1 MERDDNLD
9 VELTVKTPDRG
20 QQDSIDNNITPP
32 NIYNDNSFIPDNEV
46 NASYRKLNNKSNFS
60 AARKPQ
66 LNTLRQ
72 SKLISSSNI
81 DSSIKRSDTINS
93 DFHRKTTFNTLNGAL
108 KSPRDPRYEATKD
121 KLVHSSSIPIKE
133 GHSRKKS
140 SDSNDDMQSMYSV
153 SSSITASF
161 SKNFLSGFYKNKIK
175 RRRKGQIV
183 LLSEKYWMKDEN
195 CKECFYCART
205 FHAFRRKHHCRL
217 CGQIFC
223 SSCAFLVPGEKFGYE
238 HKLRFC
244 KICVEHLENDLDSSE
259 DDDYTSFA
267 NETIEHDEDD
277 YDNTEVKDNLGI
289 INNASSSMLANDME
303 QDFISKNTADMASI
317 FGEDDAKL
325 LTESF
330 NPPKLT
336 IAARKTGES
345 LSIETSH
352 MRPRSQSRHFKTP
365 VKDFKTGSLSYTQN
379 TLGSNKDK
387 LTTPTHMSKYNSRA
401 TYGSNMAHVALM
413 NQAKHNSMANISFN
427 NSNGNDYIFPNNND
441 GNKLGDKTTS
451 YVTQLLS
458 PLGNSQMNK
467 SRNSE
472 IKNHSS
478 KHYLSQSQIFPENEV
493 YWQNKNGI
501 MNAAHSA
508 NIYNNNFVSNNKS
521 NLSFQS
527 SDQNIPLNKRLITV
541 KSEASLSKM
550 PTLLTDNSQDV
561 KNQQH
566 TNQLKNTYSNVY
578 NDYDNGKNN
587 YVNDIANKR
596 HFSPPVSS
604 AHLHK
609 DNKIT
614 QDLGTTQRI
623 YKTLSKTFTP
633 TSSFINRSISF
644 NGTANNLAKY
654 KKSELDL
661 TYKDHNISDIESING
676 DEEDEASMSIFA
688 ALNSKVDGYTPEQQ
702 SNKINFD
709 FTNLEDSIMKI
720 NENNIGKKQSQNFSF
735 DQNLNSEGL
744 NNPVFR
750 NRQDTDAYK
759 RAEQSLQRMRSR
771 RRSKPKFS
779 FSTVSSS
786 TGGYLSSNIFLQNNN
801 TKLQSTPQ
809 LMPSNNVDMNKATTA
824 SLQPTKINA
833 SGTTSHSLIES
844 SSKSESLTASPTL
857 EEYISNTSE
866 TLLFH
871 LRLIVQQTLLDQGIQ
886 EELIKKWRFLIE
898 DLVIC
903 YDRIKIHTKLSDS
916 LDYRQYI
923 KIKRICG
930 GRIEDSKFVNGLIFS
945 KNLPLRN
952 MPKNIFKPKILLLM
966 FPISYEK
973 AQDKILSVDV
983 LLTQELQYLKSLV
996 SRILALEPDLV
1007 FVSDNVSGQAL
1018 GMLEEAGI
1026 ACMFNMKPQVIEKIS
1041 KFCEADVVNSVDKLV
1056 VNVKLGICEEFSV
1069 KTYRYGNT
1077 IKTYTMLTGCNSAN
1091 GGTVLL
1097 RGLDDEGLRKIK
1109 NAVEFVT
1116 YVILS
1121 LRFESCFLKDSF
1133 INININDYKNSFSGS
1148 EIQHME
1154 TAESQFLENFNKRL
1168 MSISP
1173 CVTFPIPFL
1182 LQRTQYLQA
1191 KIQRISN
1198 LKEDI
1203 NFYSD
1208 EEFESYFNKKPFL
1221 LHIKKKGNL
1230 SNLDL
1235 RYYTQLILDKKL
1247 ESLQEKFNNKF
1258 RQWSIFS
1265 SLSDNLLSI
1274 GAHQSISLLHSMVS
1288 YNTGTPCIGPILI
1301 SIEYYWDNDVTIGQF
1316 VENVVNTVD
1325 YSCTSGCGGLF
1336 VDHYRTYVHGSAKVD
1351 VIVERLPSKV
1361 PSLKNIILMWS
1372 YCKKCKISTP
1382 VLKMDSD
1389 TWNLSFG
1396 KYMELLFWGNTMH
1409 KANIQGCKHDVF
1421 KDQIKYFGYNDIVIR
1436 LEWSSIEVH
1445 SLVTPKQHISWQP
1458 QKDIL
1463 LKLDLLNTIIEQV
1476 HLLYGSIV
1484 TRLKRV
1490 KLDSSIESLNI
1501 EGRAKSIELQ
1511 QSSINEKE
1519 IFLKYANEVYMNTPG
1534 TDHLS
1539 LNAVVSRL
1547 YGKSL
1552 TWMKT
1557 VTDFEKKYLPS
1568 ERDIARITSNQLKKL
1583 FMDDADTQNDSKMD
1597 TLKEV
1602 EENGSD
1608 NAVEMTPDPHTSLEP
1623 LFSAQNNLTPDKS
1636 YSHLYKVK
1644 SNLSETDSI
1653 SRSHTPDKLSVHES
1667 TDNNILSKH
1676 LRTMSQSNGNKN
1688 KQFFLKNINDGKQDI
1703 SDVQKNGDNANSEN
1717 KEESA
1722 DGKVGKLANYFNNM
1736 YFDNLS
1742 REFEHQRE
1750 QEKADFQKKYQYSNK
1765 PTKIQDSKPKVEVFQ
1780 NVEDAV
1786 AENITYS
1793 SNLNDRLGST
1803 SMNREDSVKTSN
1815 NVYSINSGDS
1825 NADLETS
1832 LEAWENGEEVRA
1844 EQLARHLDENNPRIS
1859 IIKETDDSE
1868 NNDEVNNK
1876 KQQEKGSLLQLLKN
1890 FWADRS
1896 SALWEPIHLPLLANE
1911 HIFDNNLVIIRED
1924 EPSSIISFCLN
1935 SKEYF
1940 KKMEQTYLDYST
1952 NIGLDTSDI
1961 ENEVMKFE
1969 NKEVVTEKGEDEDE
1983 NKDENVQSNPE
1994 YIKKLMENPAL
2005 IEAMMNKP
2013 TPIHLRYQVEDENVV
2028 MACKIFFADQFDALR
2043 RAYNIINPLEFIQSL
2058 SRCVKW
2064 DSSGGKSGSVFLK
2077 TSDDRFVLKE
2087 LSHSEIDAF
2096 VQFAPN
2102 YFKYMSESIYQKL
2115 PTAIAKIVGF
2125 FQIQLRNNDTGKTV
2139 KFDCI
2144 ITENLFY
2151 GKNNVRIFDLKGS
2164 MRNRHVQQTGKENE
2178 VLLDEN
2184 MVEYIYESPIFV
2196 REYDKKLLRASVWND
2211 TLFLSKMNVMDY
2223 SLVIGIDNNNHKLI
2237 VGIIDCIRTFTWDK
2251 KLESWVKEKGLVG
2264 GGTKEPTVVTP
2275 KQYKNRFREAME
2287 RYILMVPDPWSKSEH
2302 SK

>member
-1 MERDDNLD
+1 MIKFHILSSPKQHQTIKMEFDDTDNSI
-9 VELTVKTPDRG
+9 KTPVTETH
-20 QQDSIDNNITPP
+20 IDINANNTTPP
-32 NIYNDNSFIPDNEV
+32 NIYNNTDPNDKFLSDDSNTETSKNMVRNPSAEM
-46 NASYRKLNNKSNFS
+46 SLKSNIELDS
-60 AARKPQ
+60 V
-66 LNTLRQ
+66 LR
-72 SKLISSSNI
+72 
-81 DSSIKRSDTINS
+81 RTG
-93 DFHRKTTFNTLNGAL
+93 TLNADMNKKSALLPITAAL
-108 KSPRDPRYEATKD
+108 KSPRDIRHEPTKD
-121 KLVHSSSIPIKE
+121 KIHNTVAVPIRK

-140 SDSNDDMQSMYSV
+140 VESNEDMQSMYSV

-195 CKECFYCART
+195 CKECFYCAKT

-223 SSCAFLVPGEKFGYE
+223 SSCAFLIPGEKFGYE

-244 KICVEHLENDLDSSE
+244 KICIEHLENDLDSSE

-267 NETIEHDEDD
+267 NETIEHDDD
-277 YDNTEVKDNLGI
+277 EYDNVDFKDDLSTY
-289 INNASSSMLANDME
+289 NNGNSSMLASDID

-317 FGEDDAKL
+317 FGEDDAKF

-330 NPPKLT
+330 KPPKLT
-336 IAARKTGES
+336 IPARRTGES

-352 MRPRSQSRHFKTP
+352 MRPRSQSHHFHTP
-365 VKDFKTGSLSYTQN
+365 VKESKRGSVSYN
-379 TLGSNKDK
+379 PNLLNGAKDK
-387 LTTPTHMSKYNSRA
+387 VKTPTHKNKLINRVNH
-401 TYGSNMAHVALM
+401 GSSMAHVALM
-413 NQAKHNSMANISFN
+413 NQAKNNQLTNSYN
-427 NSNGNDYIFPNNND
+427 NNNGNTLSLLNIDTLKGNDKPTGYI
-441 GNKLGDKTTS
+441 
-451 YVTQLLS
+451 TQLLS
-458 PLGNSQMNK
+458 PLGNFQPNKNKNFENK
-467 SRNSE
+467 S
-472 IKNHSS
+472 HSS

-493 YWQNKNGI
+493 YWQNKN
-501 MNAAHSA
+501 
-508 NIYNNNFVSNNKS
+508 NNTPHTGLSNSKS
-521 NLSFQS
+521 NISLHTTDHTNTSK
-527 SDQNIPLNKRLITV
+527 KRLLSV
-541 KSEASLSKM
+541 KSESSLSRTS
-550 PTLLTDNSQDV
+550 PTAAESKHD
-561 KNQQH
+561 
-566 TNQLKNTYSNVY
+566 LKGNHLNRNIKSIYSSAY
-578 NDYDNGKNN
+578 NDHENLKGDYI
-587 YVNDIANKR
+587 NDISNKR
-596 HFSPPVSS
+596 HLSPPANNV
-604 AHLHK
+604 HFGE
-609 DNKIT
+609 DNRLKHDMGPTQKIYQT
-614 QDLGTTQRI
+614 I
-623 YKTLSKTFTP
+623 SKTFTP
-633 TSSFINRSISF
+633 TSSFMNRSLSF
-644 NGTANNLAKY
+644 KDGANNLVKT
-654 KKSELDL
+654 KKLGNDL
-661 TYKDHNISDIESING
+661 LHHIHHISDAGSSED

-688 ALNSKVDGYTPEQQ
+688 ALNNKADGHISDPQ
-702 SNKINFD
+702 SNKVNFD
-709 FTNLEDSIMKI
+709 FTNMKENSI
-720 NENNIGKKQSQNFSF
+720 NNSMDNKKSLNFIF
-735 DQNLNSEGL
+735 DQNLHSPGL
-744 NNPVFR
+744 DHSIFR
-750 NRQDTDAYK
+750 NRQETNAYK

-771 RRSKPKFS
+771 KRSKPKFS

-786 TGGYLSSNIFLQNNN
+786 TGGYLSSNIFLQNNS
-801 TKLQSTPQ
+801 TKSQSTLP
-809 LMPSNNVDMNKATTA
+809 LIPNSTVDLSKPATA
-824 SLQPTKINA
+824 ILQPTKINA
-833 SGTTSHSLIES
+833 SGTTSHSVIDT
-844 SSKSESLTASPTL
+844 SKSEGLQATPTM
-857 EEYISNTSE
+857 EDYISDTSE

-871 LRLIVQQTLLDQGIQ
+871 LRQIVNQTLLDQGVK
-886 EELIKKWRFLIE
+886 EDLIKKWTFLIE

-923 KIKRICG
+923 KIKRISG
-930 GRIEDSKFVNGLIFS
+930 GKIEDSKFVNGLIFS

-973 AQDKILSVDV
+973 TQDKILSVDV

-1007 FVSDNVSGQAL
+1007 FVSDNVSGHAL
-1018 GMLEEAGI
+1018 EMLEEAGI
-1026 ACMFNMKPQVIEKIS
+1026 VCMFNMKPQVIEKIS

-1056 VNVKLGICEEFSV
+1056 VNVKLGTCQEFCV
-1069 KTYRYGNT
+1069 KTYKYGNAL
-1077 IKTYTMLTGCNSAN
+1077 KTYTMLTGCNPAN

-1097 RGLDDEGLRKIK
+1097 RGLDDKGLRKIK
-1109 NAVEFVT
+1109 NATEFIT

-1133 INININDYKNSFSGS
+1133 ININLNDYKIGLANRDVPNSDSAGS
-1148 EIQHME
+1148 EFIE
-1154 TAESQFLENFNKRL
+1154 ILNKRL
-1168 MSISP
+1168 MSTSP
-1173 CVTFPIPFL
+1173 CVTFPMPFL
-1182 LQRTQYLQA
+1182 LKRTRYLQE
-1191 KIQRISN
+1191 KIQRISG
-1198 LKEDI
+1198 LKESI
-1203 NFYSD
+1203 NVYTD
-1208 EEFESYFNKKPFL
+1208 EEFEKFYHEKPFL
-1221 LHIKKKGNL
+1221 LEIKEKGDL

-1247 ESLQEKFNNKF
+1247 ESLRDKLNNKV
-1258 RQWSIFS
+1258 RQWNIFS
-1265 SLSDNLLSI
+1265 SLNENLLSF
-1274 GAHQSISLLHSMVS
+1274 GTHQSISLLHSMVS
-1288 YNTGTPCIGPILI
+1288 YNTGTPCIGPIMI

-1316 VENVVNTVD
+1316 IENVVNTVD

-1336 VDHYRTYVHGSAKVD
+1336 IDHYRTYVHGTAKVD

-1361 PSLKNIILMWS
+1361 PSLKNIILMWA
-1372 YCKKCKISTP
+1372 YCKQCKVSTP

-1389 TWNLSFG
+1389 TWNFSFG
-1396 KYMELLFWGNTMH
+1396 KYMELFFWGNTMH
-1409 KANIQGCKHDVF
+1409 KANIQGCTHDVF

-1458 QKDIL
+1458 QKDIII
-1463 LKLDLLNTIIEQV
+1463 KLDLLNSIIDQV
-1476 HLLYGSIV
+1476 HLLYNSIV

-1501 EGRAKSIELQ
+1501 EGKAKSIELQ
-1511 QSSINEKE
+1511 QSCINEKE

-1547 YGKSL
+1547 YDKSL

-1557 VTDFEKKYLPS
+1557 VSDFEKKYLPS

-1583 FMDDADTQNDSKMD
+1583 FLDNSESRGNSKMD
-1597 TLKEV
+1597 TVDEV
-1602 EENGSD
+1602 EEQTSD
-1608 NAVEMTPDPHTSLEP
+1608 GAIEMTPDPHTSLEP
-1623 LFSAQNNLTPDKS
+1623 LISTQINVSPGKPNSTLDNI
-1636 YSHLYKVK
+1636 K
-1644 SNLSETDSI
+1644 SNSFEIDGI
-1653 SRSHTPDKLSVHES
+1653 SRPQTPGIPNLNES
-1667 TDNNILSKH
+1667 TDNNILSRH
-1676 LRTMSQSNGNKN
+1676 LRTMSQSNGSNN
-1688 KQFFLKNINDGKQDI
+1688 RELLLKRFSDGNQGTHQDMNVVEDGATPNLQNDG
-1703 SDVQKNGDNANSEN
+1703 SG
-1717 KEESA
+1717 
-1722 DGKVGKLANYFNNM
+1722 DGKVDKLTSYFNNL

-1750 QEKADFQKKYQYSNK
+1750 QEKADFQKKYHYNNK
-1765 PTKIQDSKPKVEVFQ
+1765 PAKIQDSKPKVEVFQ

-1786 AENITYS
+1786 AENITY
-1793 SNLNDRLGST
+1793 NKKMD
-1803 SMNREDSVKTSN
+1803 EDNISIDSGNEVDVYNFN
-1815 NVYSINSGDS
+1815 NIEPSKSAATNKEKETSINQ
-1825 NADLETS
+1825 
-1832 LEAWENGEEVRA
+1832 WENEQELRA
-1844 EQLARHLDENNPRIS
+1844 EELARHLDENNPRIS
-1859 IIKETDDSE
+1859 LIKDGDDA
-1868 NNDEVNNK
+1868 DESDDEANKK

-1896 SALWEPIHLPLLANE
+1896 SALWEPLHSPLLPNE

-1940 KKMEQTYLDYST
+1940 KKMEQTYLDYAT
-1952 NIGLDTSDI
+1952 TIGLDTRPI
-1961 ENEVMKFE
+1961 EDEIIVEEGDDVFE
-1969 NKEVVTEKGEDEDE
+1969 NVK
-1983 NKDENVQSNPE
+1983 SSPE
-1994 YIKKLMENPAL
+1994 YIKKVMESSQL

-2043 RAYNIINPLEFIQSL
+2043 RAYGIINPLEFIQSL

-2077 TSDDRFVLKE
+2077 TLDDRFVLKE

-2125 FQIQLRNNDTGKTV
+2125 FQIQLKNVDTGKTV

-2264 GGTKEPTVVTP
+2264 GGNKEPTVVTP

-2287 RYILMVPDPWSKSEH
+2287 RYILMVPDPWSKSENT
-2302 SK
+2302 K

>member
-1 MERDDNLD
+1 MESANID
-9 VELTVKTPDRG
+9 TSIKTPVRETH
-20 QQDSIDNNITPP
+20 IDTNANNITPP
-32 NIYNDNSFIPDNEV
+32 NVYKNTDTIDKLLNDDLNTETAKNMIKNSSAEM
-46 NASYRKLNNKSNFS
+46 SLKSNIIMESGLKRTDTFGTEMNKKS
-60 AARKPQ
+60 ALHPITA
-66 LNTLRQ
+66 
-72 SKLISSSNI
+72 
-81 DSSIKRSDTINS
+81 
-93 DFHRKTTFNTLNGAL
+93 AL
-108 KSPRDPRYEATKD
+108 KSPRDIRHEPTKD
-121 KLVHSSSIPIKE
+121 KFHNTVSVPIKK

-140 SDSNDDMQSMYSV
+140 VDSNEDMQSMYSV

-195 CKECFYCART
+195 CKECFYCAKT

-223 SSCAFLVPGEKFGYE
+223 SSCAFLIPGEKFGYE

-244 KICVEHLENDLDSSE
+244 KICIEHLENDLDSSE
-259 DDDYTSFA
+259 DDDYNSFA
-267 NETIEHDEDD
+267 NETIEHDDD
-277 YDNTEVKDNLGI
+277 EYDTTDFKDDPSTY
-289 INNASSSMLANDME
+289 NNGNSSMLASDID

-317 FGEDDAKL
+317 FGEDDAKF

-336 IAARKTGES
+336 IPARRTGES

-352 MRPRSQSRHFKTP
+352 MRPRSQSHHFHTP
-365 VKDFKTGSLSYTQN
+365 VKETKRGSVSYS
-379 TLGSNKDK
+379 SNLLNSTKDK
-387 LTTPTHMSKYNSRA
+387 VKTPTHKNKLINRVN
-401 TYGSNMAHVALM
+401 YGSNMAHVALM
-413 NQAKHNSMANISFN
+413 NQAKN
-427 NSNGNDYIFPNNND
+427 NQ
-441 GNKLGDKTTS
+441 LTTS
-451 YVTQLLS
+451 YNNTAGNTLSSLSIDTPKSNDKPSGYITQLLS
-458 PLGNSQMNK
+458 PLGNFQSNK
-467 SRNSE
+467 N
-472 IKNHSS
+472 KNLESKSHSS

-493 YWQNKNGI
+493 YWQNKN
-501 MNAAHSA
+501 NSA
-508 NIYNNNFVSNNKS
+508 THNGLSNSKS
-521 NLSFQS
+521 NLSPHTTDHNS
-527 SDQNIPLNKRLITV
+527 TSNKRLLSV
-541 KSEASLSKM
+541 KSESSLSKT
-550 PTLLTDNSQDV
+550 PTIGSENKQDL
-561 KNQQH
+561 KN
-566 TNQLKNTYSNVY
+566 NQLNRNIKSIYSSAY
-578 NDYDNGKNN
+578 NDHENLKGDYI
-587 YVNDIANKR
+587 NDISNKR
-596 HFSPPVSS
+596 HFSPP
-604 AHLHK
+604 ANNLYFGE
-609 DNKIT
+609 DNKLKHDVGAT
-614 QDLGTTQRI
+614 QKI
-623 YKTLSKTFTP
+623 YQTISKTFTP

-644 NGTANNLAKY
+644 KDGANTLVKT
-654 KKSELDL
+654 KKSGNDL
-661 TYKDHNISDIESING
+661 VHNIHQISDVGSSED

-688 ALNSKVDGYTPEQQ
+688 ALNNKADGYLSDQQ
-702 SNKINFD
+702 SNKVNFD
-709 FTNLEDSIMKI
+709 FTNMEENIMNKNAIDS
-720 NENNIGKKQSQNFSF
+720 KKTLNFNF
-735 DQNLNSEGL
+735 DQHLHSNGL
-744 NNPVFR
+744 NHSIFR
-750 NRQDTDAYK
+750 NRQDTNAYK

-771 RRSKPKFS
+771 KRSRPKIS

-786 TGGYLSSNIFLQNNN
+786 TGGYLSSNIFLQNN
-801 TKLQSTPQ
+801 TKSQSTLP
-809 LMPSNNVDMNKATTA
+809 LLPSSTVDLNKPSTA

-833 SGTTSHSLIES
+833 SGTTSHSVIDA
-844 SSKSESLTASPTL
+844 SKSEVLQSTPTI
-857 EEYISNTSE
+857 EDYISDTSE

-871 LRLIVQQTLLDQGIQ
+871 LRQIVNQTLLDQGV
-886 EELIKKWRFLIE
+886 EEYLIKKWTFLIE

-923 KIKRICG
+923 KIKRISG

-952 MPKNIFKPKILLLM
+952 MPKNIFKPRILLLM

-973 AQDKILSVDV
+973 TQDKILSVDV

-1007 FVSDNVSGQAL
+1007 FVSDNVSGHAL
-1018 GMLEEAGI
+1018 EMLEEAGI

-1056 VNVKLGICEEFSV
+1056 VNVKLGTCQEFSV
-1069 KTYRYGNT
+1069 KTYKYGNVL
-1077 IKTYTMLTGCNSAN
+1077 KTYTMLTGCNPAN

-1097 RGLDDEGLRKIK
+1097 RGLDDKGLRKIK
-1109 NAVEFVT
+1109 NATEFIT

-1133 INININDYKNSFSGS
+1133 INININDYKSSLVNREIQDSDSAGS
-1148 EIQHME
+1148 EFIRI
-1154 TAESQFLENFNKRL
+1154 LNKRL
-1168 MSISP
+1168 MSTSP
-1173 CVTFPIPFL
+1173 CVTFPMPFL
-1182 LQRTQYLQA
+1182 LKRTRYLQE
-1191 KIQRISN
+1191 KIQRISS
-1198 LKEDI
+1198 LKQDI
-1203 NFYSD
+1203 NVYTD
-1208 EEFESYFNKKPFL
+1208 EEFEKFYHEKPFL
-1221 LHIKKKGNL
+1221 LEIKEKGKL

-1247 ESLQEKFNNKF
+1247 ESLRDKLNNKI
-1258 RQWSIFS
+1258 RQWNIFS
-1265 SLSDNLLSI
+1265 SLNDNLLSI
-1274 GAHQSISLLHSMVS
+1274 GTHQSISLLHSMVS
-1288 YNTGTPCIGPILI
+1288 YNTGTPCIGPIMI

-1316 VENVVNTVD
+1316 IENVVNTVD

-1336 VDHYRTYVHGSAKVD
+1336 IDHYRTYVHGTAKVD

-1361 PSLKNIILMWS
+1361 PSLKNIILMWA
-1372 YCKKCKISTP
+1372 YCKQCKVSTP

-1389 TWNLSFG
+1389 TWNFSFG
-1396 KYMELLFWGNTMH
+1396 KYMELFFWGNTIH
-1409 KANIQGCKHDVF
+1409 KANIQGCTHDVF

-1436 LEWSSIEVH
+1436 LEWSSVEVH

-1458 QKDIL
+1458 QKDIII
-1463 LKLDLLNTIIEQV
+1463 KLDLLNSIIDQV
-1476 HLLYGSIV
+1476 HLLYNSIV
-1484 TRLKRV
+1484 TRLRRV
-1490 KLDSSIESLNI
+1490 KLDSSIESLNV
-1501 EGRAKSIELQ
+1501 EGKAKSIELQ
-1511 QSSINEKE
+1511 QSCINEKE

-1547 YGKSL
+1547 YDKSL

-1557 VTDFEKKYLPS
+1557 VSDFEKKYLPS

-1583 FMDDADTQNDSKMD
+1583 FLDNTESQGNSKMD
-1597 TLKEV
+1597 TVNELDEQI
-1602 EENGSD
+1602 SD
-1608 NAVEMTPDPHTSLEP
+1608 GAIEMTPDEHTSLEP
-1623 LFSAQNNLTPDKS
+1623 LISTQTNLTPGKPNSNLDNI
-1636 YSHLYKVK
+1636 K
-1644 SNLSETDSI
+1644 SNSFELDGLSRPQTPGI
-1653 SRSHTPDKLSVHES
+1653 SSFNENM
-1667 TDNNILSKH
+1667 DNNILSRH
-1676 LRTMSQSNGNKN
+1676 LRTMSQSNGNN
-1688 KQFFLKNINDGKQDI
+1688 NREFLLKSLSDRNQGTHMDTNDVNDEDTTKLGNHDT
-1703 SDVQKNGDNANSEN
+1703 E
-1717 KEESA
+1717 
-1722 DGKVGKLANYFNNM
+1722 DGKVDKLTSYFNNL

-1750 QEKADFQKKYQYSNK
+1750 QERADFQRKYHYSNK
-1765 PTKIQDSKPKVEVFQ
+1765 PAKIQDSKPKVEVFQ

-1786 AENITYS
+1786 AENITYNKRS
-1793 SNLNDRLGST
+1793 D
-1803 SMNREDSVKTSN
+1803 EDDVSKDTRNERDDTEFDSIEPSESVTTNKDQE
-1815 NVYSINSGDS
+1815 IM
-1825 NADLETS
+1825 LED
-1832 LEAWENGEEVRA
+1832 WEDGEELRA
-1844 EQLARHLDENNPRIS
+1844 DELARHLDENNPRIS
-1859 IIKETDDSE
+1859 LIKDG
-1868 NNDEVNNK
+1868 DEVDTSDDETIKK

-1896 SALWEPIHLPLLANE
+1896 SALWEPLHSPLLPNE

-1940 KKMEQTYLDYST
+1940 KKMEQTYLDYVTS
-1952 NIGLDTSDI
+1952 IGLDTTAIEDEIIKFQNEEMILEEGNDDGI
-1961 ENEVMKFE
+1961 ENLKS
-1969 NKEVVTEKGEDEDE
+1969 K
-1983 NKDENVQSNPE
+1983 PE
-1994 YIKKLMENPAL
+1994 YIKKVMENSQL

-2043 RAYNIINPLEFIQSL
+2043 RAYGIINPLEFIQSL

-2077 TSDDRFVLKE
+2077 TLDDRFVLKE

-2125 FQIQLRNNDTGKTV
+2125 FQIQLKNVDTGKTV

-2151 GKNNVRIFDLKGS
+2151 GKSNVRIFDLKGS

-2223 SLVIGIDNNNHKLI
+2223 SLVIGIDNHNRKLI

-2264 GGTKEPTVVTP
+2264 GGNKEPTVVTP

-2287 RYILMVPDPWSKSEH
+2287 RYILMVPDPWSKSENT
-2302 SK
+2302 K

>member
-1 MERDDNLD
+1 MESDSTDKSI
-9 VELTVKTPDRG
+9 KTPVVETH
-20 QQDSIDNNITPP
+20 IDTNANNISQP
-32 NIYNDNSFIPDNEV
+32 NIYNKTDTNDKLLSDDPNSA
-46 NASYRKLNNKSNFS
+46 ASKNIVRNSSAEMSLKSNIELDS
-60 AARKPQ
+60 GLRRTGT
-66 LNTLRQ
+66 LNTDM
-72 SKLISSSNI
+72 N
-81 DSSIKRSDTINS
+81 
-93 DFHRKTTFNTLNGAL
+93 RKSAL
-108 KSPRDPRYEATKD
+108 LPITAALMSPRDIRHDPTKD
-121 KLVHSSSIPIKE
+121 KIQNTMAGSVRK
-133 GHSRKKS
+133 GHSRNKS
-140 SDSNDDMQSMYSV
+140 VESNEDMQSMYSV

-195 CKECFYCART
+195 CKECFYCAKT

-223 SSCAFLVPGEKFGYE
+223 SSCAFLIPGEKFGYE

-244 KICVEHLENDLDSSE
+244 KICIEHLENDLDSSE

-267 NETIEHDEDD
+267 NETIEHDDD
-277 YDNTEVKDNLGI
+277 EYDTVDFKDDI
-289 INNASSSMLANDME
+289 STYNNGNSSILASDID
-303 QDFISKNTADMASI
+303 QDFISKNTADMVSI
-317 FGEDDAKL
+317 FGEDDAKF

-330 NPPKLT
+330 KPPKLT
-336 IAARKTGES
+336 IPARRTGES

-352 MRPRSQSRHFKTP
+352 MRPRSQSHHFHTP
-365 VKDFKTGSLSYTQN
+365 VKVMRRGSVSYN
-379 TLGSNKDK
+379 PSLLNGAKDMVK
-387 LTTPTHMSKYNSRA
+387 TPTHKKKFINRA
-401 TYGSNMAHVALM
+401 NHGSNMAHVALM
-413 NQAKHNSMANISFN
+413 NQAKNNQLTNSHNN
-427 NSNGNDYIFPNNND
+427 NNGNAYSVLNVDTLKGNEKSSGYI
-441 GNKLGDKTTS
+441 
-451 YVTQLLS
+451 TQLLS
-458 PLGNSQMNK
+458 PLGHFQSSKAKNSENK
-467 SRNSE
+467 S
-472 IKNHSS
+472 HSS

-493 YWQNKNGI
+493 YWQ
-501 MNAAHSA
+501 S
-508 NIYNNNFVSNNKS
+508 
-521 NLSFQS
+521 
-527 SDQNIPLNKRLITV
+527 
-541 KSEASLSKM
+541 
-550 PTLLTDNSQDV
+550 
-561 KNQQH
+561 
-566 TNQLKNTYSNVY
+566 
-578 NDYDNGKNN
+578 KNN
-587 YVNDIANKR
+587 YTTHNGLSTSKSSQSLHTTDHSSTCKKRLMTFKSENSLSNTSPTASESDHFNRDIKSIYSSAFNDHENLKSDYINDISNKR
-596 HFSPPVSS
+596 HLSPP
-604 AHLHK
+604 ANNIHFGE
-609 DNKIT
+609 DNRLKHDIGPTQKIYQT
-614 QDLGTTQRI
+614 I
-623 YKTLSKTFTP
+623 SKTFPP
-633 TSSFINRSISF
+633 TSSFINRSLSF
-644 NGTANNLAKY
+644 KDGSNNMVKT
-654 KKSELDL
+654 KKLGIDCV
-661 TYKDHNISDIESING
+661 HNIHHISDASNSED

-688 ALNSKVDGYTPEQQ
+688 ALNHKADGHIIDPQ
-702 SNKINFD
+702 SNKVNFD
-709 FTNLEDSIMKI
+709 FTNMKENDMNNKAMDS
-720 NENNIGKKQSQNFSF
+720 KKSLNFDF
-735 DQNLNSEGL
+735 DQNLQLPRPNYSI
-744 NNPVFR
+744 FR
-750 NRQDTDAYK
+750 NRQDTNAYK
-759 RAEQSLQRMRSR
+759 RAEQSLQRMRSKK
-771 RRSKPKFS
+771 RSKPKLS

-801 TKLQSTPQ
+801 TKTQSALP
-809 LMPSNNVDMNKATTA
+809 LIPNSAVDPSKPATA
-824 SLQPTKINA
+824 ILQPTKINA
-833 SGTTSHSLIES
+833 SGTTSHSVIDTP
-844 SSKSESLTASPTL
+844 KSEELQATPTM
-857 EEYISNTSE
+857 EDYISDTSE

-871 LRLIVQQTLLDQGIQ
+871 LRQIVHQTLLDQGVK
-886 EELIKKWRFLIE
+886 EELIDKWTFLIE

-923 KIKRICG
+923 KIKRISG
-930 GRIEDSKFVNGLIFS
+930 GNIEDSKFVNGLIFS

-952 MPKNIFKPKILLLM
+952 MPKHIFKPKILLLM

-996 SRILALEPDLV
+996 SRVLALEPDLV
-1007 FVSDNVSGQAL
+1007 FVSDNVSGHAL
-1018 GMLEEAGI
+1018 EMLEEAGI
-1026 ACMFNMKPQVIEKIS
+1026 VCMFNMKPQVIEKIS

-1069 KTYRYGNT
+1069 ITYRYGNVL
-1077 IKTYTMLTGCNSAN
+1077 KTYTMLTGCNPAN

-1097 RGLDDEGLRKIK
+1097 RGLDDKGLRKIK
-1109 NAVEFVT
+1109 NATEFIT

-1133 INININDYKNSFSGS
+1133 ININLNDYKAGFANRDVPISNSAGS
-1148 EIQHME
+1148 EFIE
-1154 TAESQFLENFNKRL
+1154 IFNKRL
-1168 MSISP
+1168 MSTSP
-1173 CVTFPIPFL
+1173 CVTFPMPFL
-1182 LQRTQYLQA
+1182 LKRTRYLQE

-1198 LKEDI
+1198 LKEGI
-1203 NFYSD
+1203 NIYTD
-1208 EEFESYFNKKPFL
+1208 EEFEKFYHENTFL
-1221 LHIKKKGNL
+1221 IQIKEKGDL

-1247 ESLQEKFNNKF
+1247 DFLKDKLNNKI
-1258 RQWSIFS
+1258 RQWNIFS
-1265 SLSDNLLSI
+1265 SLNDNLLSF

-1288 YNTGTPCIGPILI
+1288 YNTGTPCIGPIMI

-1316 VENVVNTVD
+1316 IENVVNTVD

-1336 VDHYRTYVHGSAKVD
+1336 IDHYRTYVHGTAKVD

-1361 PSLKNIILMWS
+1361 PSLKNIILMWA
-1372 YCKKCKISTP
+1372 YCKQCKVSTP

-1389 TWNLSFG
+1389 TWNFSFG
-1396 KYMELLFWGNTMH
+1396 KYMELFFWGNKMH
-1409 KANIQGCKHDVF
+1409 KASIPDCTHDVF

-1445 SLVTPKQHISWQP
+1445 SLVPPKQHISWQP
-1458 QKDIL
+1458 QKDIII
-1463 LKLDLLNTIIEQV
+1463 KLDLLNNIIDQV
-1476 HLLYGSIV
+1476 HLLYNSIV
-1484 TRLKRV
+1484 TRLRRV

-1501 EGRAKSIELQ
+1501 EGKAKSIELQ
-1511 QSSINEKE
+1511 QSCINEKE

-1539 LNAVVSRL
+1539 LNAVLYRL
-1547 YGKSL
+1547 YDKSL

-1557 VTDFEKKYLPS
+1557 VSDFEKKYLPS

-1583 FMDDADTQNDSKMD
+1583 FLDNSQSQGKSNMDSVD
-1597 TLKEV
+1597 EV
-1602 EENGSD
+1602 DEPISD
-1608 NAVEMTPDPHTSLEP
+1608 EAIEMTPDVHTSLEP
-1623 LFSAQNNLTPDKS
+1623 QISTQIDLSPEKPSSSSDNIKS
-1636 YSHLYKVK
+1636 SSFEL
-1644 SNLSETDSI
+1644 DGI
-1653 SRSHTPDKLSVHES
+1653 SRPQTPTIPNLNES
-1667 TDNNILSKH
+1667 TDNNILSRH
-1676 LRTMSQSNGNKN
+1676 LRTMSQSNGSNNKGLL
-1688 KQFFLKNINDGKQDI
+1688 LKKLSEGNQGVHKGINVVDGDTAMNYEK
-1703 SDVQKNGDNANSEN
+1703 SDSG
-1717 KEESA
+1717 
-1722 DGKVGKLANYFNNM
+1722 DGKVDKLTSYFNNL

-1750 QEKADFQKKYQYSNK
+1750 QEKADFQRKYHYNNK
-1765 PTKIQDSKPKVEVFQ
+1765 PAKIQDSKPKVEVFQ

-1786 AENITYS
+1786 AENITYNKKMDEDKISNDTRNESEVNSFSNIEPSKSAATIKDKESS
-1793 SNLNDRLGST
+1793 SNL
-1803 SMNREDSVKTSN
+1803 
-1815 NVYSINSGDS
+1815 
-1825 NADLETS
+1825 
-1832 LEAWENGEEVRA
+1832 WEQDQELRA
-1844 EQLARHLDENNPRIS
+1844 EELARHLDENNPRIS
-1859 IIKETDDSE
+1859 LITDADDV
-1868 NNDEVNNK
+1868 DESDDEANKK

-1896 SALWEPIHLPLLANE
+1896 SALWEPLHSPLLPNE

-1940 KKMEQTYLDYST
+1940 KKMEQTYLDYAMT
-1952 NIGLDTSDI
+1952 IGLDTTQI
-1961 ENEVMKFE
+1961 
-1969 NKEVVTEKGEDEDE
+1969 EDEVTAEEGSDVFE
-1983 NKDENVQSNPE
+1983 RAKSNPE
-1994 YIKKLMENPAL
+1994 YIKKVMESCQL

-2043 RAYNIINPLEFIQSL
+2043 RAYGIINPLEFIQSL

-2077 TSDDRFVLKE
+2077 TLDDRFVLKE

-2115 PTAIAKIVGF
+2115 PTVIAKIVGF
-2125 FQIQLRNNDTGKTV
+2125 FQIQLKNVDSGKTV

-2264 GGTKEPTVVTP
+2264 GGNKEPTVVTP

-2287 RYILMVPDPWSKSEH
+2287 RYILMVPDPWSKSENT
-2302 SK
+2302 K